1 MPGRG
6 PRTRAEDPTRRQL
19 KMHVLKAM
27 IPAWLV
33 CVMLRPVAGFS
44 HGAASSSCWD
54 MKPGHVGAQRA
65 DAHTHTT
72 LILQPEYLPRHTLTV
87 TVRSSRAFMGFL
99 LQARSVQGDRVVG
112 EFIRPPPGTKLMGCV
127 RDGDSLTHSDKLLK
141 KNMSF
146 TWRAPDQAGGD
157 LHFYLTV
164 VQSYFVYWSHIK
176 SAVVHDG
183 TRSTPRVET
192 VQEVSRDGPSSLQS
206 LGSAT
211 NLQSRSPPEDPHTP
225 THTPA
230 PLPFHQ
236 HTTHPNTDTHASV
249 QTADPGPANGI
260 NAHAAPAGN
269 TTAHSYHPQ
278 TQEEPTGEDTGPT
291 TALPAAS
298 PVPRLSIS
306 DPLPTPAH
314 HEPTRAQ
321 PDPSERPPGVEG
333 EEPRAEL
340 GLLLSCS
347 AGLGVVLTAGLRCLH
362 RRHCRRH
369 SGVSLHERHR
379 HRRRDTGVVHVQEG
393 GDLVQVRRIRQ
404 NSFLVLQGEDDL
416 LTPPGS

>member
-1 MPGRG
+1 GQASPTEGG
-6 PRTRAEDPTRRQL
+6 SISRTNHPYQALQR
-19 KMHVLKAM
+19 V
-27 IPAWLV
+27 
-33 CVMLRPVAGFS
+33 G
-44 HGAASSSCWD
+44 D
-54 MKPGHVGAQRA
+54 M
-65 DAHTHTT
+65 
-72 LILQPEYLPRHTLTV
+72 

-206 LGSAT
+206 LGSGK
-211 NLQSRSPPEDPHTP
+211 LEVV
-225 THTPA
+225 
-230 PLPFHQ
+230 
-236 HTTHPNTDTHASV
+236 V